1 MSDDFE
7 TIIQNA
13 IPEWQRGNKKEG
25 ERKVCRFVRNALAKA
40 GYYVDEKDR
49 LCFLRAG
56 MRIWRRYSD
65 DGLIVEETRR
75 RRLIDIIVYD
85 HPNSRIPLALVE
97 VESDLAD
104 MGSKRNK
111 FSKGSYAVAS
121 IARDA
126 RGQPFNSYNSVE
138 RMAAAAQYWAMQQAS
153 SDHHYPTP
161 DEGEKHLQA
170 ICSDSPAEHNPT
182 SIRLF
187 LVSHSAKREH
197 AISLKPR
204 LDSLRMG
211 LIVGTWNS

>member
-1 MSDDFE
+1 MSNDFE
-7 TIIQNA
+7 AIIQNA
-13 IPEWQRGNKKEG
+13 IPEWQPGTRKEG
-25 ERKVCRFVRNALAKA
+25 KRKVCRSVRNALEKA
-40 GYYVDEKDR
+40 GYVVKEEDS

-56 MRIWRRYSD
+56 MRIWRRYSN

-75 RRLIDIIVYD
+75 RRLIDLVVYD
-85 HPNSRIPLALVE
+85 HSNNCTPLALVE
-97 VESDLAD
+97 VESDLAH
-104 MGSKRNK
+104 MGSKTNK
-111 FSKGSYAVAS
+111 LRKGSYAVAS

-153 SDHHYPTP
+153 IDHHYPTP

-187 LVSHSAKREH
+187 LVSHFAKREH
-197 AISLKPR
+197 AKSLEPR

-211 LIVGTWNS
+211 LIVGTWDS